1 MKSLVW
7 AFLERVLPRAASAV
21 IMLGLAAFLTPEVVG
36 LYALGILAMTL
47 YQAASDTAIRQI
59 AVSAV
64 VTKHGRH
71 FLRRYAWIST
81 VAGMIFISGSLTAIF
96 ILTPS
101 AVNSQ
106 AVLLTPLI
114 AVPGLMAAR
123 VGAIARI
130 QLASR
135 WRALATF
142 QLIGTAASF
151 VVSVPILLLTRSLLA
166 SSLQIVITELAFTLL
181 ALTAARGIPV
191 GKESPR
197 DEYYPHLGREF
208 WHLSTYSVLA
218 WFQSQT
224 DRLLMGPVAG
234 STALGLFSVAN
245 SVARSGGDAVST
257 STANVLRPELLT
269 NRQPEP
275 REIGERADGVLTK
288 AVLISAGATVATL
301 LGIDLVLRPI
311 LSSQW
316 DYALSTARIISLTII
331 PTLFSWSMTVVLVA
345 ADRTRWAAPIK
356 FLGIPMAVPIALVAA
371 HSLLWAGTFVVVR
384 EVVLLVLLVASSG
397 GAYPRR
403 SLWMGAALWLVMCLA
418 VGASLWILG

>member
-1 MKSLVW
+1 
-7 AFLERVLPRAASAV
+7 
-21 IMLGLAAFLTPEVVG
+21 
-36 LYALGILAMTL
+36 MTL

-64 VTKHGRH
+64 VTEGGRK

-81 VAGMIFISGSLTAIF
+81 IAGMVFLSASLVAIF
-96 ILTPS
+96 AFTPS
-101 AVNSQ
+101 AVNDQ
-106 AVLLTPLI
+106 VVLLIPLV

-123 VGAIARI
+123 VGALARI
-130 QLASR
+130 QMAGK
-135 WRALATF
+135 WKALATF

-151 VVSVPILLLTRSLLA
+151 VVSVPVLLITRSLLA

-181 ALTAARGIPV
+181 AVNAARSLPAAE
-191 GKESPR
+191 ESRQENSHPPLGQ
-197 DEYYPHLGREF
+197 EFGHLAM
-208 WHLSTYSVLA
+208 YSVLA

-224 DRLLMGPVAG
+224 DRVLMGPVAG

-269 NRQPEP
+269 NRHLTPK
-275 REIGERADGVLTK
+275 EIGERADRVLTK
-288 AVLISAGATVATL
+288 AVLISAGATVVTL

-316 DYALSTARIISLTII
+316 DYALATARIISLTII

-345 ADRTRWAAPIK
+345 AGRTKWAAPIK
-356 FLGIPMAVPIALVAA
+356 FLGIPMAVPIAVVAA

-384 EVVLLVLLVASSG
+384 EVVLLALLIASSG

-403 SLWMGAALWLVMCLA
+403 SLGTGAALWLVMCVA
-418 VGASLWILG
+418 VGASFWLFG